1 MEVDENAE
9 AREAENR
16 RREEHRGRDE
26 RAQREVFPTGPRE
39 HYRSE
44 NDSYY
49 DQRPRQNFQD
59 GRRGFG
65 GGYRDEGRPRYGGYG
80 QESRRGRGQ
89 SWRP

>member
-16 RREEHRGRDE
+16 RREERRGGDD
-26 RAQREVFPTGPRE
+26 RAQREVLPTGPRE
-39 HYRSE
+39 QYRNDS
-44 NDSYY
+44 DSYY
-49 DQRPRQNFQD
+49 DRRPRQNYQD

-65 GGYRDEGRPRYGGYG
+65 GGYRNAGRSRYGEERRYGG
-80 QESRRGRGQ
+80 GQ